1 MSGNKPK
8 KVIKTG
14 VVAEGVDMRTYRSV
28 EDPHHVAGRTYRSV
42 NEAFKGAEY
51 ACAIEKHKSDL
62 RHFLEFF
69 SDFFMTLFW
78 GGCAIALPILVI
90 LWLFK

>member
-1 MSGNKPK
+1 MSRKPK
-8 KVIKTG
+8 M
-14 VVAEGVDMRTYRSV
+14 VVEKLEGIDMRTYRSV

-51 ACAIEKHKSDL
+51 ACAIYRHKSDL
-62 RHFLEFF
+62 SQFLDFF
-69 SDFFMTLFW
+69 STFFMTLFW
-78 GGCAIALPILVI
+78 GGCAIALPILVV

>member
-1 MSGNKPK
+1 MKQK
-8 KVIKTG
+8 IVKTDIT
-14 VVAEGVDMRTYRSV
+14 VEGVDMRTYRGTA
-28 EDPHHVAGRTYRSV
+28 DPRHVAGRTSRSV
-42 NEAFKGAEY
+42 SEAFKDATY

-78 GGCAIALPILVI
+78 GGFAIALPILFV

>member
-1 MSGNKPK
+1 MSRKPK
-8 KVIKTG
+8 MVVEKV
-14 VVAEGVDMRTYRSV
+14 EGIDMRTYRGTA
-28 EDPHHVAGRTYRSV
+28 DPRHVAGRTSRSV
-42 NEAFKGAEY
+42 SEAFKDATY
-51 ACAIEKHKSDL
+51 ACAIERHKSDL

-78 GGCAIALPILVI
+78 GGFAIALPILAV

>member
-1 MSGNKPK
+1 MKQK
-8 KVIKTG
+8 RIKTG
-14 VVAEGVDMRTYRSV
+14 VVVEGIDMRTYRSV
-28 EDPHHVAGRTYRSV
+28 EDPHHVAGRTFRSV
-42 NEAFKGAEY
+42 NEAFKGVDY

-78 GGCAIALPILVI
+78 GGCAIALPILAV

>member
-1 MSGNKPK
+1 MKQRI
-8 KVIKTG
+8 VKTG
-14 VVAEGVDMRTYRSV
+14 ITVEGVDMQTYRSV
-28 EDPHHVAGRTYRSV
+28 EDPHHVAGRTSRSV

-78 GGCAIALPILVI
+78 GGFAIALPILFV

>member
-1 MSGNKPK
+1 MKQRI
-8 KVIKTG
+8 VKTG
-14 VVAEGVDMRTYRSV
+14 ITVEGVDMQTYRSV
-28 EDPHHVAGRTYRSV
+28 EDPHHVAGRTCRSL

-78 GGCAIALPILVI
+78 GGFAIALPILFV

>member
-1 MSGNKPK
+1 MKQK
-8 KVIKTG
+8 IVKTG
-14 VVAEGVDMRTYRSV
+14 ITVEGVDMQTYRSA
-28 EDPHHVAGRTYRSV
+28 EDPHHVAGRTSRSV
-42 NEAFKGAEY
+42 NEAFKDANY

-78 GGCAIALPILVI
+78 GGCAIALPILAV

>member
-1 MSGNKPK
+1 MKQK
-8 KVIKTG
+8 IVKTDIT
-14 VVAEGVDMRTYRSV
+14 VEGVDMRTYRGTA
-28 EDPHHVAGRTYRSV
+28 DPRHVAGRTSRSV
-42 NEAFKGAEY
+42 SEAFKDATY

-78 GGCAIALPILVI
+78 GGFAISLPILFV

>member
-1 MSGNKPK
+1 MNGKKPK
-8 KVIKTG
+8 IVIKTG
-14 VVAEGVDMRTYRSV
+14 VVAEGVDMRTYRGTA
-28 EDPHHVAGRTYRSV
+28 DPRHVAGRTCRSV
-42 NEAFKGAEY
+42 NEAFKGWEY

-78 GGCAIALPILVI
+78 GGCAIALPILFA

>member
-1 MSGNKPK
+1 MSRKPK
-8 KVIKTG
+8 M
-14 VVAEGVDMRTYRSV
+14 VVEKLEGVDMRTYRSI

-51 ACAIEKHKSDL
+51 ACAIERHKSDL
-62 RHFLEFF
+62 THFLEWF

-78 GGCAIALPILVI
+78 GGCAIALPILAV

>member
-8 KVIKTG
+8 QVIKTG

-28 EDPHHVAGRTYRSV
+28 EDPHHVAGRTCRSV
-42 NEAFKGAEY
+42 NEAFKGVEY
-51 ACAIEKHKSDL
+51 ACAIEKHKSDF

-78 GGCAIALPILVI
+78 GGCAIALPILFA

>member
-1 MSGNKPK
+1 MSGKKPK
-8 KVIKTG
+8 M
-14 VVAEGVDMRTYRSV
+14 VVEKLEGVDMRTYRGTA
-28 EDPHHVAGRTYRSV
+28 DPHHVAGRTCRSV
-42 NEAFKGAEY
+42 NEAFKGVEY

>member
-1 MSGNKPK
+1 MSKKPK
-8 KVIKTG
+8 M
-14 VVAEGVDMRTYRSV
+14 VVEKLEGIDMRTYRGTA
-28 EDPHHVAGRTYRSV
+28 DPRHVAGRTSRSV
-42 NEAFKGAEY
+42 SEAFKDATY
-51 ACAIEKHKSDL
+51 ACAIERHKSDL

-78 GGCAIALPILVI
+78 GGFAIALPILFA